1 VVVPLPPSKS
11 QTKPKNPMFYI
22 LSVIITHCKMFFILS
37 AILNHCR
44 ISTFPLNKT
53 CNSTGSTYPGT
64 PNSLF
69 NNEFVYRRGY
79 PVGGQC
85 TAESDSSSD
94 PVTTC
99 CNQEDNLTVNK
110 SFFRKFIKGT
120 SHPLCHLPSLLHR
133 VGTSEGD
140 QPGFGPHNTTVR
152 IISTVVIIHRRG

>member
-1 VVVPLPPSKS
+1 MVVPLPPSKS

-22 LSVIITHCKMFFILS
+22 LSVIINHCKMFFILS
-37 AILNHCR
+37 VIINHCR
-44 ISTFPLNKT
+44 KSTVHLNKT

-64 PNSLF
+64 PNSLL

-85 TAESDSSSD
+85 TAESGSSAD
-94 PVTTC
+94 PVTPC
-99 CNQEDNLTVNK
+99 CNQEINLTVNK

-120 SHPLCHLPSLLHR
+120 SHPLCHLPFLLHR
-133 VGTSEGD
+133 AGTSEGD